1 MKTFTKI
8 AAIGLTATLMAT
20 CFTACKINTP
30 GKAIPSKKPGQE
42 QAVDEKD
49 GKRMVGGWSAAESTT
64 VTEKHRQY
72 FKDAINP
79 INGYFYEPV
88 ALLGTQVVSGVNYV
102 FLCKSTLDDKAG
114 PKPMKLT
121 YVYVNTSGE
130 AKFMG
135 DKNVTLTGT
144 DGEQKPGGWAYTK
157 DPTVTAD
164 IQKIVEKASQTRLGA
179 NYEAI
184 AYLGSQVVAGTNH
197 AILVKSTPVIK
208 DSKGAGSFLIITVYE
223 NLDGKC
229 EITDTKDVNL
239 NFG

>member
-1 MKTFTKI
+1 
-8 AAIGLTATLMAT
+8 
-20 CFTACKINTP
+20 
-30 GKAIPSKKPGQE
+30 
-42 QAVDEKD
+42 
-49 GKRMVGGWSAAESTT
+49 MVGGWASAESTT
-64 VTEKHRQY
+64 VTEKQRQY

-102 FLCKSTLDDKAG
+102 FLCKSTLDAKAG

-135 DKNVTLTGT
+135 DKNVTLPGT
-144 DGEQKPGGWAYTK
+144 DGEQRPGGWAYAK
-157 DPTVTAD
+157 DPTITAN
-164 IQKIVEKASQTRLGA
+164 IQSIIDKACQTRLGA
-179 NYEAI
+179 KYEPI
-184 AYLGSQVVAGTNH
+184 AYIGYQAVAGKNH
-197 AILVKSTPVIK
+197 AILVKSTPIV
-208 DSKGAGSFLIITVYE
+208 DGNDAPGSLLIITIYE

-229 EITDTKDVNL
+229 EIIETKDVNL

>member
-42 QAVDEKD
+42 QAIDEKD

-64 VTEKHRQY
+64 VTEKQRQY

-102 FLCKSTLDDKAG
+102 FLCKSTLDAKAG

-135 DKNVTLTGT
+135 DKNVTLPGT
-144 DGEQKPGGWAYTK
+144 DGEQKPGGWAYAK
-157 DPTVTAD
+157 DSTVTAD